1 MVLSKLRSLLAL
13 ALFCSVLAACAPRV
27 DYRGAQIDE
36 DRLKQVEVGVSTEPQ
51 VNALLGSPSTTSTFQ
66 QWGTVWYY
74 ISAETEAVAFMAP
87 ELIDQQ
93 VLAILFG
100 KDGKVSEIKRYG
112 MKDGRQVAFVN
123 RETPTKGKDIT
134 FLEQLLGNFGRFN
147 NQSTGRGDR

>member
-13 ALFCSVLAACAPRV
+13 ALFCSVLTACAPRV

-74 ISAETEAVAFMAP
+74 ISSETEAVAFMAP

-112 MKDGRQVAFVN
+112 IKDGRQVAFVS

-134 FLEQLLGNFGRFN
+134 LLEQLLGNFGRFN
-147 NQSTGRGDR
+147 NQNSGR